1 MPCKVYGKVWDKVS
15 EIAAKQPLSDTIC
28 DALKKDILDGVL
40 KPGQRL
46 MEIQYARKLG
56 VSRTPFREAVRR
68 LEIEGLVTVLPRRGA
83 HVSNLSRRDISNVL
97 DIRSALDMLAAG
109 LFVMHKTDGDIVC
122 LKQIESAFETAA
134 NENDIQGQILNDV
147 KFHEYI
153 YSKTGNEKLISLYAG
168 FKDQLYRY
176 RALYLKEENYTSL
189 IAKEHN
195 QLIEA
200 FETDNLKK
208 SKQIS
213 EKHIANQKKNLTEA

>member
-1 MPCKVYGKVWDKVS
+1 M
-15 EIAAKQPLSDTIC
+15 
-28 DALKKDILDGVL
+28 
-40 KPGQRL
+40 
-46 MEIQYARKLG
+46 
-56 VSRTPFREAVRR
+56 
-68 LEIEGLVTVLPRRGA
+68 
-83 HVSNLSRRDISNVL
+83 
-97 DIRSALDMLAAG
+97 
-109 LFVMHKTDGDIVC
+109 
-122 LKQIESAFETAA
+122 
-134 NENDIQGQILNDV
+134 NDV

>member
-1 MPCKVYGKVWDKVS
+1 MGETTS
-15 EIAAKQPLSDTIC
+15 KQPLSDIIC
-28 DALKKDILDGVL
+28 DTLKKDILDGVL

-46 MEIQYARKLG
+46 MEIQYAQKLG

-83 HVSNLSRRDISNVL
+83 HVSTLSGKDISNVL
-97 DIRSALDMLAAG
+97 DIRGALDMLAAG
-109 LFVMHKTDGDIVC
+109 LFVINKTSSDIVC
-122 LKQIESAFETAA
+122 LKEIESAFENAA
-134 NENDIQGQILNDV
+134 QQNDIKGQIANDV

-153 YSKTGNEKLISLYAG
+153 YSKSGNDKLISLYSG

-176 RALYLKEENYTSL
+176 RALYLKEEGYTSL

-200 FETDNLKK
+200 FENDNIKK
-208 SKQIS
+208 SRQIS

>member
-68 LEIEGLVTVLPRRGA
+68 LEIEGLVTVLPWRGA

-109 LFVMHKTDGDIVC
+109 LFVMHKTDEDIVC